1 MVNRKQIDLE
11 KFKEEIDRVW
21 SLSLIEKGVLE
32 SFLELFLAGKNTEIK
47 KVEHLLN
54 DETEELLE
62 LLNDRE
68 VINYVTENWD
78 FIASDDESDLVD
90 ALDILNFDWS
100 SKITDADMIKS
111 LEEDGWSVKYDYK
124 YPKHQGDIVTQ
135 SDLEEMTE
143 LFLNLSQQKR
153 SEIINNLKNV

>member
-1 MVNRKQIDLE
+1 M
-11 KFKEEIDRVW
+11 
-21 SLSLIEKGVLE
+21 
-32 SFLELFLAGKNTEIK
+32 
-47 KVEHLLN
+47 N

-68 VINYVTENWD
+68 VINYVTENWN
-78 FIASDDESDLVD
+78 FIASDDESGLED
-90 ALDILNFDWS
+90 ALEDLKFNWS

-153 SEIINNLKNV
+153 SEITNNLKNV

>member
-1 MVNRKQIDLE
+1 MESRKPKDTEDILE
-11 KFKEEIDRVW
+11 FVKSKW
-21 SLSLIEKGVLE
+21 KLSIQEFDVLE
-32 SFLELFLAGKNTEIK
+32 SVLDIFQAGKNTEVK

-54 DETEELLE
+54 DEIEELLE

-68 VINYVTENWD
+68 VINYVTENWN
-78 FIASDDESDLVD
+78 FIASDDESGLED
-90 ALDILNFDWS
+90 ALEDLKFNWS

>member
-1 MVNRKQIDLE
+1 MVNRKQIELD
-11 KFKEEIDRVW
+11 KFKEDISKTW
-21 SLSLIEKGVLE
+21 QLSVVENSALE
-32 SFLELFLAGKNTEIK
+32 SFLELFLAGKNHEIK

-68 VINYVTENWD
+68 VINYVTENWN

-90 ALDILNFDWS
+90 ALDNLNFDWS

>member
-78 FIASDDESDLVD
+78 FIASDDESGLVD
-90 ALDILNFDWS
+90 ALDDLKYDFS
-100 SKITDADMIKS
+100 EQLG
-111 LEEDGWSVKYDYK
+111 LEEHIEIVEDNGYQVLEAKDSYK
-124 YPKHQGDIVTQ
+124 DIVSQ
-135 SDLEEMTE
+135 AMAQEWMELFEEMTM
-143 LFLNLSQQKR
+143 QQR
-153 SEIINNLKNV
+153 DLYINQIRGTR

>member
-1 MVNRKQIDLE
+1 MINRKQVELDR
-11 KFKEEIDRVW
+11 FKEEIDREW
-21 SLSLIEKGVLE
+21 KLSIVEQEVLE
-32 SFLELFLAGKNTEIK
+32 SFLELFLSGKNTEIK

-54 DETEELLE
+54 DETEELLK

-68 VINYVTENWD
+68 VINYVTENWN

-90 ALDILNFDWS
+90 ALDNLNFDWS
-100 SKITDADMIKS
+100 SKITDADMINS

-153 SEIINNLKNV
+153 NEMINKMLK

>member
-1 MVNRKQIDLE
+1 M
-11 KFKEEIDRVW
+11 
-21 SLSLIEKGVLE
+21 
-32 SFLELFLAGKNTEIK
+32 
-47 KVEHLLN
+47 
-54 DETEELLE
+54 
-62 LLNDRE
+62 NDRE

-78 FIASDDESDLVD
+78 FISPEDESDLVD
-90 ALDILNFDWS
+90 ALDNLNFDWS

>member
-1 MVNRKQIDLE
+1 MVNRKQIELGR
-11 KFKEEIDRVW
+11 FKEEIDRVW
-21 SLSLIEKGVLE
+21 SLSLIEKEDLE

-78 FIASDDESDLVD
+78 FISPEDESDLVD
-90 ALDILNFDWS
+90 ALDNLNFDWS
-100 SKITDADMIKS
+100 SKITDADMINS

>member
-1 MVNRKQIDLE
+1 MVLRKQN
-11 KFKEEIDRVW
+11 EIDKFIEFIDREW
-21 SLSLIEKGVLE
+21 KLSIVEQEVLD
-32 SFLELFLAGKNTEIK
+32 SFLNLFLAGKNTEIK

-54 DETEELLE
+54 YETEELLK

-68 VINYVTENWD
+68 VIDYAID
-78 FIASDDESDLVD
+78 LGGFIASDDESGLED
-90 ALDILNFDWS
+90 ALEDLKFNCS